1 MLRRPPRST
10 RTDTLLPYT
19 TLFRS
24 EDKAGKKSEITV
36 DRIISAVGVQ
46 GNIENL
52 GLESTKV
59 KTDRGS
65 IQIDEYGRT
74 AEPGIDDI
82 GEVAAPP
89 MQGQKAEHEGV
100 IRVEEDAGT
109 NDGHRRKKERSTGG
123 EEKT

>member
-59 KTDRGS
+59 KTDRGI

-74 AEPGIDDI
+74 AEPGIYAI
-82 GEVAAPP
+82 GDVAGPP
-89 MQGQKAEHEGV
+89 MLAHKAEHEGV
-100 IRVEEDAGT
+100 ICVEKIAGL
-109 NDGHRRKKERSTGG
+109 NDVDRKSTRLNSSH
-123 EEKT
+123 